1 MLLNFNNEIYI
12 KSFVKDTTIENLLFM
27 NKYNDEIFSKYY
39 HNYDVNAIEKIHI
52 DILKSIYN
60 NVIYI
65 PYYNIY
71 IYNDK
76 VIIKNYN
83 ISVSVSNI
91 TYKFADILSYINN
104 TKEFLQQINIS
115 ASIIS
120 YTNLSLT
127 INLDTYIDPLIS
139 NYMIISAKLFYQI
152 KFNEFNN
159 LVYNS
164 NKHIY
169 EITVEGYKFSMSI
182 NDKIITC
189 NNILFSNTVY
199 ILNFVNRILC
209 LYIRTYQANKFNFK
223 DNNII
228 ELNGFNG
235 YKTIDL
241 LYYSRYFTNY
251 DNILPEEISVN
262 DLSYNTYV
270 VYNNRYY
277 RAPLKN

>member
-1 MLLNFNNEIYI
+1 
-12 KSFVKDTTIENLLFM
+12 
-27 NKYNDEIFSKYY
+27 
-39 HNYDVNAIEKIHI
+39 
-52 DILKSIYN
+52 
-60 NVIYI
+60 
-65 PYYNIY
+65 
-71 IYNDK
+71 

-83 ISVSVSNI
+83 ISASISNI

-104 TKEFLQQINIS
+104 TKEFLQQISIS

-127 INLDTYIDPLIS
+127 INLDTYIDPLIF
-139 NYMIISAKLFYQI
+139 NYMMINTKLFYQI

-169 EITVEGYKFSMSI
+169 EVNVEGYKFSMSI
-182 NDKIITC
+182 NDNIIIC
-189 NNILFSNTVY
+189 NNILFSNSVY
-199 ILNFVNRILC
+199 ILKFVNRILR

-262 DLSYNTYV
+262 DLSHNTYV

-277 RAPLKN
+277 RAPLNSGYKVILVQFDNDLIPKCIKVHSSIKYKKNNIYKNITTVMSQASLGILLNTVALQLNIDISSIFRFGIEGTNIIN